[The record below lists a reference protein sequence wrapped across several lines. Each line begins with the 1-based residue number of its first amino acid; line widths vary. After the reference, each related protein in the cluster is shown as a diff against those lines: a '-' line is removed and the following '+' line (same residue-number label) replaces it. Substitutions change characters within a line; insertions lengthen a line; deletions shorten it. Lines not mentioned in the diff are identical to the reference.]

1 MFYLFREGKTLC
13 SVGTE
18 GNPSRKKAASK
29 PSLADTA
36 LRWQMLRFAC
46 AEFFAGSKPPLCRSH
61 SFSPLPKISLYRTG
75 RAVTADC
82 LASLLRKLGLEIGQ
96 DVRFPYKRNH
106 AIATAPSRIYR
117 LPLL

>member
-1 MFYLFREGKTLC
+1 MFYLFRKGKTLC

-29 PSLADTA
+29 LSLADTA

-82 LASLLRKLGLEIGQ
+82 LASLLRKLGLEIG
-96 DVRFPYKRNH
+96 
-106 AIATAPSRIYR
+106 
-117 LPLL
+117 